1 MQPEKG
7 NIDRILKLD
16 DNQLRRLIAQ
26 LAANAGIAP
35 DSLSVSDADLA
46 SLRRTLTSASP
57 EALAR
62 LIGQATQNRGIQHG
76 K

>member
-26 LAANAGIAP
+26 LAANAGISP

-62 LIGQATQNRGIQHG
+62 LISQATQNRGIQHG

>member
-57 EALAR
+57 EALAG